1 MSLFAEWL
9 RSCRASKMSL
19 RDRQTSRKWSQSS
32 LQPWYRFTMIID
44 LIKLFVVSIRLI
56 DPALTV
62 PKDWFHN
69 KGGAGHE

>member
-1 MSLFAEWL
+1 
-9 RSCRASKMSL
+9 
-19 RDRQTSRKWSQSS
+19 
-32 LQPWYRFTMIID
+32 MIID